1 MHMSAERRVG
11 IVVLVAACAALVPLS
26 TLAQQT
32 GTTVRHHRVEEPTDD
47 PVAAQLDQAEAA
59 MQKQNY
65 DAAEVILM
73 KAVADN
79 PQSYRA
85 WFDLGFVYSA
95 TKRPSDAINAYR
107 KSVAVNP
114 EIFEST
120 LNLGILLARQGQTED
135 AVKYLKAATQLKPTA
150 NAEQGQARAWL
161 SLGLV
166 RQDSD
171 PQAALDDFAKAASL
185 TPFDPEPHLSAGLLL
200 EKQNKL
206 NEAAHEYQ
214 IAATVDE
221 KSTEGLAGLANVYAK
236 QKKYADAEAQ
246 LRKILAVNPDNQ
258 NARAQLAQV
267 LSVQGKDAEAA
278 TLATA
283 ATNPN
288 NNDPHAALDTGTA
301 YVKAGKYPEAE
312 ERFRLAVAGLPDD
325 PEAHYAL
332 GSVLM
337 EEKQYPEAQLE
348 LLTAIKLKP
357 DLAGAYGNLAYVAMQ
372 NKDYQLTIRALD
384 ARAKYVEE
392 NPASYFLRATA
403 YDNLKVTAKAVEN
416 YRQFL
421 ATDAGKMPNQE
432 WQARHRLIAI
442 DPDNA
447 SKYAEKKK

>member
-1 MHMSAERRVG
+1 MNANSRAASLL
-11 IVVLVAACAALVPLS
+11 LVATVVVSAAAPIG
-26 TLAQQT
+26 AQQT
-32 GTTVRHHRVEEPTDD
+32 GTTVRHHRVEEPADD

-85 WFDLGFVYSA
+85 WFDLAFVYGA

-107 KSVAVNP
+107 KSVAANP
-114 EIFEST
+114 QIFEST
-120 LNLGILLARQGQTED
+120 LNLGILLARQDNTEE

-150 NAEQGQARAWL
+150 NADEGVARAWL

-166 RQDSD
+166 QQDTD

-206 NEAAHEYQ
+206 AEAAHEYQ
-214 IAATVDE
+214 IAATVDQ
-221 KSTEGLAGLANVYAK
+221 KSTEALAGLANVYTK

-246 LRKILAVNPDNQ
+246 LRKILAINADNQ

-267 LSVQGKDAEAA
+267 LSAQGKDAEAA
-278 TLATA
+278 TLAA
-283 ATNPN
+283 PANPN
-288 NNDPHAALDTGTA
+288 SNDPHAALETGTA
-301 YVKAGKYPEAE
+301 YVEAGKYGEAE

-337 EEKQYPEAQLE
+337 QEKQYPEAQLE

-372 NKDYQLTIRALD
+372 NKDYQLAIRALD
-384 ARAKYVEE
+384 ARARYMEE

-421 ATDAGKMPNQE
+421 ATDEGKMPDQE
-432 WQARHRLIAI
+432 WQARHRLMAI
-442 DPDNA
+442 DPGNA

>member
-1 MHMSAERRVG
+1 MNANSRASSILLLGTLAVFA
-11 IVVLVAACAALVPLS
+11 VAPVA
-26 TLAQQT
+26 AQQT
-32 GTTVRHHRVEEPTDD
+32 GTTVRHHRVEEPADD

-59 MQKQNY
+59 LQKKDY

-85 WFDLGFVYSA
+85 WFDLGFVYGA

-107 KSVAVNP
+107 KSVAANP
-114 EIFEST
+114 QIFEST
-120 LNLGILLARQGQTED
+120 LNLGILLARQGNTEE

-150 NAEQGQARAWL
+150 NVDEGGARAWL

-166 RQDSD
+166 QQDGD

-206 NEAAHEYQ
+206 DEAAHEYQ

-221 KSTEGLAGLANVYAK
+221 KSSEALAGLANVYTK

-246 LRKILAVNPDNQ
+246 LRKILAINPDNQ

-267 LSVQGKDAEAA
+267 LSAQGKDAEAA
-278 TLATA
+278 TLAA
-283 ATNPN
+283 PANLN
-288 NNDPHAALDTGTA
+288 SNDPHAALEAGTA
-301 YVKAGKYPEAE
+301 YVKAGKYAEAE

-337 EEKQYPEAQLE
+337 QEKQYPEAQLE

-357 DLAGAYGNLAYVAMQ
+357 DLAGAYGNLAFVAMQ
-372 NKDYQLTIRALD
+372 NRDYQLTIRALD
-384 ARAKYVEE
+384 ARAKYLEE

-421 ATDAGKMPNQE
+421 ATDDGKMPDQE
-432 WQARHRLIAI
+432 WQARHRLMAI
-442 DPDNA
+442 DPGNA

>member
-1 MHMSAERRVG
+1 MNADSRAG
-11 IVVLVAACAALVPLS
+11 WLLLVATLVFFATEPPA
-26 TLAQQT
+26 AQQT
-32 GTTVRHHRVEEPTDD
+32 GTTVRHHKVEEPADD

-85 WFDLGFVYSA
+85 WFDLGFVYGA
-95 TKRPSDAINAYR
+95 TKRPADAINAYK
-107 KSVAVNP
+107 KSVAANP

-120 LNLGILLARQGQTED
+120 LNLGILLARQGNTDE
-135 AVKYLKAATQLKPTA
+135 AVKFLKTATQLRPTA
-150 NAEQGQARAWL
+150 NVDVGQARAWL

-166 RQDSD
+166 QQDAD
-171 PQAALDDFAKAASL
+171 PHAALDDFAKAASL
-185 TPFDPEPHLSAGLLL
+185 MPFEPEPHLSAGLLL

-206 NEAAHEYQ
+206 DEAAHEYQ
-214 IAATVDE
+214 IATTVDQ
-221 KSTEGLAGLANVYAK
+221 KSTEALAGLANIYTK

-246 LRKILAVNPDNQ
+246 LRKILAINPDNQ

-267 LSVQGKDAEAA
+267 LSAQGKDAEAA
-278 TLATA
+278 TLVAPA
-283 ATNPN
+283 NVN
-288 NNDPHAALDTGTA
+288 SNDPHVALEAGTA
-301 YVKAGKYPEAE
+301 YVTARKYAEAE
-312 ERFRLAVAGLPDD
+312 ERFRLAVAGLPND

-337 EEKQYPEAQLE
+337 QQKQYPEAQLE

-357 DLAGAYGNLAYVAMQ
+357 DLAGAYGNLAFVASQ

-384 ARAKYVEE
+384 ARAKYLEE

-421 ATDAGKMPNQE
+421 ATDNGKMPDQE
-432 WQARHRLIAI
+432 WQARHRLMAI
-442 DPDNA
+442 DPGNA
-447 SKYAEKKK
+447 GKYAEKKK

>member
-1 MHMSAERRVG
+1 MNKDSRVG
-11 IVVLVAACAALVPLS
+11 PVLLIMTVVLSATVLGV
-26 TLAQQT
+26 AQQT
-32 GTTVRHHRVEEPTDD
+32 GTTVRHHRIEEPDDD

-59 MQKQNY
+59 IQKNNY

-79 PQSYRA
+79 PKSYRA
-85 WFDLGFVYSA
+85 WFDLGFVYGA

-107 KSVAVNP
+107 KSVEANP
-114 EIFEST
+114 QIFEST
-120 LNLGILLARQGQTED
+120 LNLGILLARQGNTDE
-135 AVKYLKAATQLKPTA
+135 AVKYLKAATHLKPTA
-150 NAEQGQARAWL
+150 NTDEGLSRVWL

-166 RQDSD
+166 QQDGD

-200 EKQNKL
+200 EKQNRL
-206 NEAAHEYQ
+206 DEAAHEYQ
-214 IAATVDE
+214 IAATIDE
-221 KSTEGLAGLANVYAK
+221 KSTEALAGLANVYTK
-236 QKKYADAEAQ
+236 QKKYAEAEVQ
-246 LRKILAVNPDNQ
+246 LRKILAIHPDSQ
-258 NARAQLAQV
+258 NARAQLAEV
-267 LSVQGKDAEAA
+267 LAAQGKNSEAA
-278 TLATA
+278 TLQAPA
-283 ATNPN
+283 NANS
-288 NNDPHAALDTGTA
+288 NDPHAALEAGTA
-301 YVKAGKYPEAE
+301 YVKAGKYAEAE
-312 ERFRLAVAGLPDD
+312 DRFRLAVAGLPDD

-372 NKDYQLTIRALD
+372 NKDYQLAIRALD
-384 ARAKYVEE
+384 ARTKYLEE

-403 YDNLKVTAKAVEN
+403 YDNLKVTAKAVDN

-421 ATDAGKMPNQE
+421 ATDDGKMPDQE
-432 WQARHRLIAI
+432 WQARHRLMTL
-442 DPDNA
+442 DPANA

>member
-1 MHMSAERRVG
+1 MNANTRSG
-11 IVVLVAACAALVPLS
+11 WFLFAALAAFAAAPIA
-26 TLAQQT
+26 AQQT
-32 GTTVRHHRVEEPTDD
+32 GTTVRHHRVEEPVDD

-73 KAVADN
+73 KAVADS

-85 WFDLGFVYSA
+85 WFDLGVVYGA
-95 TKRPSDAINAYR
+95 TKRPSDAINAYK
-107 KSVAVNP
+107 KSVAANP

-120 LNLGILLARQGQTED
+120 LNLGILLARQGKMDE
-135 AVKYLKAATQLKPTA
+135 AAKYLKAATELKPTA
-150 NAEQGQARAWL
+150 YEDEGRARAWL
-161 SLGLV
+161 SLGLA

-171 PQAALDDFAKAASL
+171 PQAALDGFAKAASL

-206 NEAAHEYQ
+206 DEAAHEYQ
-214 IAATVDE
+214 IAATVDQ
-221 KSTEGLAGLANVYAK
+221 KSTEALAGLANVYTK
-236 QKKYADAEAQ
+236 QKKYPDAEAQ
-246 LRKILAVNPDNQ
+246 LRKILAINPDNQ
-258 NARAQLAQV
+258 NARAQLAEV
-267 LSVQGKDAEAA
+267 LSAQGKNSEAA
-278 TLATA
+278 TLAA
-283 ATNPN
+283 PVNSN
-288 NNDPHAALDTGTA
+288 SNDPHAALETGTA
-301 YVKAGKYPEAE
+301 YVKAGKYSEAE

-337 EEKQYPEAQLE
+337 EEKQYQEAQLE

-357 DLAGAYGNLAYVAMQ
+357 DLVGAYGNLAVVALQ
-372 NKDYQLTIRALD
+372 NKDYQLTIQALD
-384 ARAKYVEE
+384 ARAKYTEE
-392 NPASYFLRATA
+392 NPGGYFLRAIA

-421 ATDAGKMPNQE
+421 ATDDGKLPNQE

-442 DPDNA
+442 DPGNA
-447 SKYAEKKK
+447 NKYAEKKK

>member
-1 MHMSAERRVG
+1 MNADSRLGWLLLAATL
-11 IVVLVAACAALVPLS
+11 VVFAALPVG
-26 TLAQQT
+26 AQQT
-32 GTTVRHHRVEEPTDD
+32 GTTVRHHRVEEPADD
-47 PVAAQLDQAEAA
+47 PVAPQLDEAEAA
-59 MQKQNY
+59 IQKQNY

-85 WFDLGFVYSA
+85 WFDLGFVYGA

-107 KSVAVNP
+107 KSVAANP
-114 EIFEST
+114 QIFEST
-120 LNLGILLARQGQTED
+120 LNLGILLARQGNTDE

-150 NAEQGQARAWL
+150 NSDEGVARAWL

-166 RQDSD
+166 QQDAG

-206 NEAAHEYQ
+206 AEAAHEYQ
-214 IAATVDE
+214 IAATVDQ
-221 KSTEGLAGLANVYAK
+221 KSTEALAGLANVYTK

-246 LRKILAVNPDNQ
+246 LRKILDINPNNQ
-258 NARAQLAQV
+258 NARAQLGQV
-267 LSVQGKDAEAA
+267 LSAQGKDAEAA
-278 TLATA
+278 KLATA
-283 ATNPN
+283 PANPN
-288 NNDPHAALDTGTA
+288 SNDPHDALETGTA
-301 YVKAGKYPEAE
+301 YVKAGKYSEAE

-337 EEKQYPEAQLE
+337 QEKQYPEAQLE

-357 DLAGAYGNLAYVAMQ
+357 DLGEAYGNLAYVAMQ
-372 NKDYQLTIRALD
+372 NKDYQLAIRALD
-384 ARAKYVEE
+384 ARAKFMEE

-403 YDNLKVTAKAVEN
+403 YDNLKVTGKAVEN

-421 ATDAGKMPNQE
+421 ATDDGKMPDQE
-432 WQARHRLIAI
+432 WQARHRLMAI
-442 DPDNA
+442 DPGNA

>member
-1 MHMSAERRVG
+1 MNNSSPLARF
-11 IVVLVAACAALVPLS
+11 VLAATLLLLAAGP
-26 TLAQQT
+26 TIAQQS
-32 GTTVRHHRVEEPTDD
+32 GTTVRHHRVEEPDDD
-47 PVAAQLDQAEAA
+47 PVAPQLDQAEAA

-85 WFDLGFVYSA
+85 WFDLAFVYGA
-95 TKRPSDAINAYR
+95 TKRPSDAVNAYK
-107 KSVAVNP
+107 KSVAANP
-114 EIFEST
+114 KIFEST
-120 LNLGILLARQGQTED
+120 LNLGILLARQGNTDE
-135 AVKYLKAATQLKPTA
+135 AVKYLKAATQLTPTA
-150 NAEQGQARAWL
+150 NADEGRARAWL

-166 RQDSD
+166 QQDAD
-171 PQAALDDFAKAASL
+171 PQAALEDFAKASSL

-206 NEAAHEYQ
+206 DDAAHEYQ
-214 IAATVDE
+214 IAATVDQ
-221 KSTEGLAGLANVYAK
+221 KSTEALAGLANVYTK

-246 LRKILAVNPDNQ
+246 LRKILAIDPDNR
-258 NARAQLAQV
+258 NARAQLGEV
-267 LSVQGKDAEAA
+267 LSAQGKNAEAA
-278 TLATA
+278 TLSAPA
-283 ATNPN
+283 NPN
-288 NNDPHAALDTGTA
+288 SNEPHAALEAGTA
-301 YVKAGKYPEAE
+301 YVNAGKYAEAE

-337 EEKQYPEAQLE
+337 QEKQYPEAQLE

-384 ARAKYVEE
+384 ARAKYLEE

-421 ATDAGKMPNQE
+421 AMDDGKMPDQE
-432 WQARHRLIAI
+432 WQARHRLMAI
-442 DPDNA
+442 DPGNA

>member
-1 MHMSAERRVG
+1 MSTKQLTG
-11 IVVLVAACAALVPLS
+11 FVVRIAACVAIVAVS
-26 TLAQQT
+26 TTAQQT
-32 GTTVRHHRVEEPTDD
+32 GSTVRHHRVEETADD

-59 MQKQNY
+59 MQKNNY

-85 WFDLGFVYSA
+85 WFDLGFVYGA
-95 TKRPSDAINAYR
+95 TKRPADAINAYK
-107 KSVAVNP
+107 KSVAANP
-114 EIFEST
+114 QIFEST
-120 LNLGILLARQGQTED
+120 LNLGILLARQGSTDE
-135 AVKYLKAATQLKPTA
+135 AVKYLKSATQLKPTA
-150 NAEQGQARAWL
+150 NADEGQARAWL

-166 RQDSD
+166 QQDAD
-171 PQAALDDFAKAASL
+171 PQAALDDFAKASSL

-200 EKQNKL
+200 ERQNKL
-206 NEAAHEYQ
+206 DEAAHEYQ
-214 IAATVDE
+214 IAATVDQ
-221 KSTEGLAGLANVYAK
+221 KSTEALAGLANVYTK
-236 QKKYADAEAQ
+236 QKKYAEAEAQ
-246 LRKILAVNPDNQ
+246 LRKILTINPDSQ
-258 NARAQLAQV
+258 NARVQLGEV
-267 LSVQGKDAEAA
+267 LSAQGKNAEAA
-278 TLATA
+278 TLTA
-283 ATNPN
+283 PANPN
-288 NNDPHAALDTGTA
+288 SNDPHAGLEAGTA
-301 YVKAGKYPEAE
+301 YVRAGKYSEAE
-312 ERFRLAVAGLPDD
+312 ERFRLAVAGLPDE

-337 EEKQYPEAQLE
+337 QEKQFPEAQLE

-384 ARAKYVEE
+384 ARAKYLQE

-421 ATDAGKMPNQE
+421 ATDDGKMPDQE
-432 WQARHRLIAI
+432 WQARHRLMAI
-442 DPDNA
+442 DPGNA